1 MLDGTS
7 DRLFA
12 TGLCL
17 PSGGAMTVDEQD
29 RVIEGRAARCGR
41 T

>member
-1 MLDGTS
+1 VLDGTS

-17 PSGGAMTVDEQD
+17 PSGGAMTTEEQE
-29 RVIEGRAARCGR
+29 RVIAVLRDLWAA
-41 T
+41 